1 MGQGDREIALHSAE
15 SRGYPDLQ
23 VTNRRPRRR
32 RGDCFLFGL
41 ALLLTSCA
49 SAPPARPRQAGP
61 SPDELARRRA
71 AEQFA
76 AGREAALSGDF
87 ACAHELFDQTIS
99 TLRPSSATAAP
110 SAETLAF
117 SLEIYEGILRYE
129 ALAAPPEETAA
140 GEGTIAPELQP
151 IESPSASAEA
161 ITTAREAVASD
172 APGITYDIP
181 IVVNDAVLKVLATFQ
196 GQLHDIIARGLA
208 RSGRYVPMIHRVFR
222 EEGIPTD
229 LAQVAL
235 IESSFLPRARSNR
248 AAHGI
253 WQFMPR
259 TGRQYGLTSNGV
271 VDERSDPEKATR
283 AAAKHLAYLHEL
295 FHDWFLAL
303 AAYNAG
309 EGKILRAQERTGLID
324 FWQLANSGLLRAQT
338 QNYVP
343 AVIAATLIAKN
354 PEHYGFTVEYESPL
368 EYETVELNR
377 PVRLADLAQS
387 PSLDLESL
395 QALNPE
401 LKTGVT
407 PRQPEGYNLKVPTG
421 QAEAARLAFAAAPTA
436 KLPGPKRH
444 TVRKGESLAS
454 IAKRYG
460 VSKTSLAESNGLA
473 ATAKVSRGEVLVVP
487 AKAPVRT
494 ASRTTTGAPS
504 SAAKAT
510 PAAAAATRSYRVKGG
525 DTLSGI
531 ARRTGTTV
539 DSLMAAND
547 LDSPEKIKP
556 GDRLKIP
563 AAATARR

>member
-1 MGQGDREIALHSAE
+1 MHSFE
-15 SRGYPDLQ
+15 SRGYPAFH
-23 VTNRRPRRR
+23 VTNRKPRGR

-61 SPDELARRRA
+61 SPEELTRRRA
-71 AEQFA
+71 AEQFE

-87 ACAHELFDQTIS
+87 VCAHELFDQTIA
-99 TLRPSSATAAP
+99 TLRPAAGTPAAAP
-110 SAETLAF
+110 QSLEALAF
-117 SLEIYEGILRYE
+117 RQEIYEGILRYE

-151 IESPSASAEA
+151 IEAPSASPEA
-161 ITTAREAVASD
+161 MTEAREAVASD

-208 RSGRYVPMIHRVFR
+208 RSGRYVPMIHRVFG
-222 EEGIPTD
+222 EEGIPAD

-253 WQFMPR
+253 WQFMAR
-259 TGRQYGLTSNGV
+259 TGRQYGLTSNGI

-295 FHDWFLAL
+295 FHDWYLAL

-309 EGKILRAQERTGLID
+309 EGKILRAQERTGLND
-324 FWQLANSGLLRAQT
+324 FWQLANSGLLKAQT

-354 PEHYGFTVEYESPL
+354 PEHYGFTVEYEAPL
-368 EYETVELNR
+368 EYETIELNR
-377 PVRLADLAQS
+377 PVRLADLAQA

-407 PRQPEGYNLKVPTG
+407 PRQPEGYTLKVPTG
-421 QAEAARLAFAAAPTA
+421 QGEAARLAFAAAPTA
-436 KLPGPKRH
+436 KLPGPRRH
-444 TVRKGESLAS
+444 TVKKGETLAS
-454 IAKRYG
+454 IARRYG
-460 VSKTSLAESNGLA
+460 VSKASLAESNGLL

-487 AKAPVRT
+487 AKGPVRT
-494 ASRTTTGAPS
+494 ASRKTTKQAAPS
-504 SAAKAT
+504 AKAAPKAAEST
-510 PAAAAATRSYRVKGG
+510 AAARSYRVKGG
-525 DTLSGI
+525 DTLSRI

-547 LDSPEKIKP
+547 LDSPEQIKP

-563 AAATARR
+563 AATAKR

>member
-1 MGQGDREIALHSAE
+1 M
-15 SRGYPDLQ
+15 
-23 VTNRRPRRR
+23 TNRRPRGR
-32 RGDCFLFGL
+32 RGDCLLFGL
-41 ALLLTSCA
+41 SLLLTSCA
-49 SAPPARPRQAGP
+49 SAPPARPREAGP
-61 SPDELARRRA
+61 SPDELTRRRA
-71 AEQFA
+71 AEQFS

-87 ACAHELFDQTIS
+87 ACAHELFEQSIA
-99 TLRPSSATAAP
+99 TLQPPSATAP
-110 SAETLAF
+110 QSAETRAF
-117 SLEIYEGILRYE
+117 GLEIYEGILRYE
-129 ALAAPPEETAA
+129 ALAMPPEETAA

-151 IESPSASAEA
+151 IESPSASAAE
-161 ITTAREAVASD
+161 ISTAREAVASD
-172 APGITYDIP
+172 TAGITYDIP

-235 IESSFLPRARSNR
+235 IESSFLPRARSPR

-309 EGKILRAQERTGLID
+309 EGKILRAQERTGLND
-324 FWQLANSGLLRAQT
+324 FWQLAASGLLRAQT

-343 AVIAATLIAKN
+343 AVIAATLISKN
-354 PEHYGFTVEYESPL
+354 PEHYGFTVEYEAPL
-368 EYETVELNR
+368 DYETIELNR

-407 PRQPEGYNLKVPTG
+407 PRQPEGYTLKIPSG
-421 QAEAARLAFAAAPTA
+421 QVEAARLAFAAAPTA
-436 KLPGPKRH
+436 KLPGPRRH
-444 TVRKGESLAS
+444 TVKKGESLAS
-454 IAKRYG
+454 IAHRYG
-460 VSKTSLAESNGLA
+460 VSTARLAESNGLP

-487 AKAPVRT
+487 SREPVQT
-494 ASRTTTGAPS
+494 ASRRTKPAP
-504 SAAKAT
+504 AKT
-510 PAAAAATRSYRVKGG
+510 AAAAVPATVTRSYRVKGG
-525 DTLSGI
+525 DTLFGI

-539 DSLMAAND
+539 DSLLAAND

-563 AAATARR
+563 PATRR

>member
-1 MGQGDREIALHSAE
+1 MGQEGREIALLS
-15 SRGYPDLQ
+15 SGTPVYPDAH
-23 VTNRRPRRR
+23 VTNRRPRGR
-32 RGDCFLFGL
+32 RGDCLLFGL
-41 ALLLTSCA
+41 SLLLTSCA
-49 SAPPARPRQAGP
+49 SAPPAPPRKAGP

-71 AEQFA
+71 GEQFS

-87 ACAHELFDQTIS
+87 ACAHELFEQSIA
-99 TLRPSSATAAP
+99 TLQPPGAATP
-110 SAETLAF
+110 QSAETRALG
-117 SLEIYEGILRYE
+117 LDIYEGILRYE
-129 ALAAPPEETAA
+129 ALASPPEETAA
-140 GEGTIAPELQP
+140 DEGTIAPELEP
-151 IESPSASAEA
+151 IESPSASAAE
-161 ITTAREAVASD
+161 ISTAREAVASD

-196 GQLHDIIARGLA
+196 GQLHDIIARGLT
-208 RSGRYVPMIHRVFR
+208 RSGRYVPMIHRIFR

-309 EGKILRAQERTGLID
+309 EGKILRAQERTGLND
-324 FWQLANSGLLRAQT
+324 FWQLAASGLLRQQT

-343 AVIAATLIAKN
+343 AVIAAVLISKN
-354 PEHYGFTVEYESPL
+354 PEHYGFEVDYEAPL
-368 EYETVELNR
+368 EYETIELNR
-377 PVRLADLAQS
+377 PVRLADLARS

-407 PRQPEGYNLKVPTG
+407 PRQPEGYTLKVPAGLT
-421 QAEAARLAFAAAPTA
+421 EPARLAFAAAPTA
-436 KLPGPKRH
+436 KLPGPRRH

-454 IAKRYG
+454 IARRYG
-460 VSKTSLAESNGLA
+460 VSKARLAESNGLL
-473 ATAKVSRGEVLVVP
+473 ATARVSRGEVLIVP
-487 AKAPVRT
+487 AREPVRT
-494 ASRTTTGAPS
+494 ASKKTRPS
-504 SAAKAT
+504 ISKPA
-510 PAAAAATRSYRVKGG
+510 PAAAAAARSYKVKGG

-556 GDRLKIP
+556 GDKLKIP
-563 AAATARR
+563 PAGTAKR